1 MKKFLIIQTAFIGD
15 AILAT
20 AVIEKLHSYYPESKI
35 DILVRKGNEG
45 LFTNHPYLNKCLIW
59 NKSEGKYKSLF
70 TILKTIRKNKYSHV
84 INLHRF
90 ASSGFLTVFSGAKE
104 KIGFDKNP
112 LSFLFTKKINHQI
125 GNGKHEVERN
135 QLLIIHLTD
144 SIYAKPKLYPSNED
158 VNKINELIKKPY
170 ICIAPSSV
178 WFSKQLP
185 KEKWIELIS
194 NINSNCT
201 IYLLGG
207 KNDKNYCD
215 EIINESKV
223 ENCIN
228 LCGKL
233 NLLQSAALM
242 QKAEMNFVNDSAPL
256 HLCSA
261 TNAPVTAFFC
271 STVPEFGFGPLSDES
286 FVVQTLNKLD
296 CRPCG
301 LHGYKNCP
309 KGHFKCGNEIII
321 SQTLIP
327 EICRK

>member
-20 AVIEKLHSYYPESKI
+20 AVLEKIHAFYPKNKI
-35 DILVRKGNEG
+35 DILVRKGNEE
-45 LFTNHPYLNKCLIW
+45 LFADHPYINECIVWK
-59 NKSEGKYKSLF
+59 KSEGKYKSLLS
-70 TILKTIRKNKYSHV
+70 TVKIIRKNQYSHI

-90 ASSGFLTVFSGAKE
+90 ASSGFLTAFSGAKE

-112 LSFLFTKKINHQI
+112 FSFLFTKKIKHQI
-125 GNGKHEVERN
+125 GNGKHEIERN
-135 QLLIIHLTD
+135 QLLIEHLTD
-144 SIYAKPKLYPSNED
+144 TKAAHPKLYPSNDDES
-158 VNKINELIKKPY
+158 KIKNFIIKPFV
-170 ICIAPSSV
+170 CISPSSV
-178 WFSKQLP
+178 WFTKQLP

-207 KNDKNYCD
+207 KNDKDYCD
-215 EIINESKV
+215 EIIKESSSS
-223 ENCIN
+223 NTIN

-271 STVPEFGFGPLSDES
+271 STVPEFGFGPLSEKS

-309 KGHFKCGNEIII
+309 KGNFKCGNEIII
-321 SQTLIP
+321 NQTLIP
-327 EICRK
+327 ETCRK

>member
-15 AILAT
+15 VILAT
-20 AVIEKLHSYYPESKI
+20 AVLEKIHAFYPQSTI

-45 LFTNHPYLNKCLIW
+45 LFTNHPYINQCMVW
-59 NKSEGKYKSLF
+59 NKSQGKYKSLL
-70 TILKTIRKNKYSHV
+70 TTLQIIRKNKYSHI

-90 ASSGFLTVFSGAKE
+90 ASSGFLTAFSGAKE

-112 LSFLFTKKINHQI
+112 FSFLFTKKIKHQI
-125 GNGKHEVERN
+125 GDGKHEVERN
-135 QLLIIHLTD
+135 QLLIEHLTD
-144 SIYAKPKLYPSNED
+144 TKAARPKLYPSKNDES
-158 VNKINELIKKPY
+158 KIKDLIQKPF
-170 ICIAPSSV
+170 ICMAPSSV
-178 WFSKQLP
+178 WFTKQLP
-185 KEKWIELIS
+185 KEKWIEIIS

-207 KNDKNYCD
+207 KNDKDYCD
-215 EIINESKV
+215 EIIKESGSTHS
-223 ENCIN
+223 IN

-271 STVPEFGFGPLSDES
+271 STIPEFGFGPLSEKY

-321 SQTLIP
+321 NQKLIP

>member
-1 MKKFLIIQTAFIGD
+1 MKYFLIIQTAFIGD

-70 TILKTIRKNKYSHV
+70 TTLETIRKNNYSHV

-90 ASSGFLTVFSGAKE
+90 TSSGFLTAFSGASE

-112 LSFLFTKKINHQI
+112 LSSLFTKRIKHNI
-125 GNGKHEVERN
+125 GDGKHEVERN
-135 QLLIIHLTD
+135 QLLIEHLTD
-144 SIYAKPKLYPSNED
+144 SIFAKPKLYPRNED
-158 VNKINELIKKPY
+158 ENKINSLIKKPF
-170 ICIAPSSV
+170 ICMAPSSV
-178 WFSKQLP
+178 WFTKQLP
-185 KEKWIELIS
+185 KDKWIELIS
-194 NINSNCT
+194 KINSSCT
-201 IYLLGG
+201 IYILGG
-207 KNDKNYCD
+207 KSDKTYCD
-215 EIINESKV
+215 EIIKESKAG
-223 ENCIN
+223 NCVN
-228 LCGKL
+228 LCGTL

-242 QKAEMNFVNDSAPL
+242 QKAEMNYVNDSAPL

-271 STVPEFGFGPLSDES
+271 STIKDFGFGPLSEKAI
-286 FVVQTLNKLD
+286 VVETSENLD

-301 LHGYKNCP
+301 LHGYKECP
-309 KGHFKCGNEIII
+309 KGNFKCGFGI
-321 SQTLIP
+321 SINTTLIP
-327 EICRK
+327 ETCRK

>member
-1 MKKFLIIQTAFIGD
+1 MKNFLIIQTAFIGD

-35 DILVRKGNEG
+35 NILVRNGNEG

-70 TILKTIRKNKYSHV
+70 TTLQTIRKNNYSHV

-90 ASSGFLTVFSGAKE
+90 ASSGFLTAFSGASE

-112 LSFLFTKKINHQI
+112 LSSLFTKRIKHNI
-125 GNGKHEVERN
+125 GDGKHEVERN
-135 QLLIIHLTD
+135 QLLIEHLTD
-144 SIYAKPKLYPSNED
+144 SISAKPKLYPSNDDEL
-158 VNKINELIKKPY
+158 KINTLIKKPF
-170 ICIAPSSV
+170 ICMAPSSV
-178 WFSKQLP
+178 WFTKQLP

-194 NINSNCT
+194 KINSSCT
-201 IYLLGG
+201 IYILGG
-207 KNDKNYCD
+207 KSDKTYCD
-215 EIINESKV
+215 EIIKESKAS
-223 ENCIN
+223 NCVN
-228 LCGKL
+228 LCGTL

-242 QKAEMNFVNDSAPL
+242 QKAEMNYVNDSAPL

-271 STVPEFGFGPLSDES
+271 STIKDFGFGPLSEKK
-286 FVVQTLNKLD
+286 FVVETSEILD

-301 LHGYKNCP
+301 LHGYKECP
-309 KGHFKCGNEIII
+309 KGNFKCGFGI
-321 SQTLIP
+321 SINTTLIP
-327 EICRK
+327 ETCRK